1 MSYINPGDP
10 VYTNPN
16 AGTQISPLL
25 PDFSKYAST
34 SKGVDVPFDVF
45 LFDYLRGN
53 PECMEVQCGRSER
66 IGVEDTTDHPR
77 FDDELSSFVYAGDNL
92 NLRSEISGSRFDV
105 GYHGAARTN
114 DPTIP
119 EPSLVGLMFLALMAR
134 KIWR

>member
-34 SKGVDVPFDVF
+34 SKGTDVPYETF
-45 LFDYLRGN
+45 LFDYLNRN
-53 PECMEVQCGRSER
+53 PECMELTCGRSER
-66 IGVEDTTDHPR
+66 IGVTDTTDRPR
-77 FDDELSSFVYAGDNL
+77 FDDELYSFVYTGDNL
-92 NLRSEISGSRFDV
+92 NLRSEISGARFDV
-105 GYHGAARTN
+105 GYHDAARTN

-119 EPSLVGLMFLALMAR
+119 EPSLLYLLPIALIAR